1 MPPVRE
7 LAAEVGVSV
16 MTLRAAQTLLARDG
30 LLEIRH
36 GSGVYLTEQARPRWI
51 GIYTA
56 LDILSPRTSSFHTL
70 MPRALRRFLCQNGF
84 EAGIYIGELQAG
96 EREEGPSDPRFRAD
110 VAAGRLDGVAIL
122 NAPNS
127 TGWADW
133 VAGLQIPAVGVH
145 TPYGVE
151 VSYDAMVREGVKRL
165 HAHGCRR
172 IAMLSWYWALDGL
185 RRPLRDTLA
194 ELNLDYYPEWV
205 RRDLHPMLSG
215 AGWEEFR
222 EMWTARREKPDGL
235 LVADDMLFNEAQIAI
250 REMGIR
256 VPDRLRIVT
265 HANKGADR
273 RYPFPV
279 TLAQFDPERY
289 AELLGEM
296 MLKRLR
302 GEAVEHPIMHLSP
315 EFVEAD
321 QAVVPAKRNLALQEV
336 ENKRMVLG

>member
-1 MPPVRE
+1 
-7 LAAEVGVSV
+7 VSV
-16 MTLRAAQTLLARDG
+16 LTVRAAQEKLTREG

-36 GSGVYLTEQARPRWI
+36 GSGVYVAGRPVQSRCV

-56 LDILSPRTSSFHTL
+56 LDILQPRTSSFNTL
-70 MPRALRRFLCQNGF
+70 MPRALRRFLRQNGF
-84 EAGIYIGELQAG
+84 EAGIYIGDLQAG
-96 EREEGPSDPRFRAD
+96 EREDSPSDLRFVAD
-110 VAAGRLDGVAIL
+110 VAAGRLDGVALL

-127 TGWADW
+127 TGWAEW
-133 VAGLQIPAVGVH
+133 VARLQIPAVGAH

-165 HAHGCRR
+165 HAQGCRR

-185 RRPLRDTLA
+185 RQPLRDALA
-194 ELNLDYYPEWV
+194 SLHLAYHPEWV

-235 LVADDMLFNEAQIAI
+235 LVADDMLFSEVQIAVQ
-250 REMGIR
+250 ELGIR
-256 VPDRLRIVT
+256 VPDQLRIVT

-273 RYPFPV
+273 RYSFPV

-296 MLKRLR
+296 LLKRLR
-302 GEAVEHPIMHLSP
+302 GEAVVRPRVQVPP
-315 EFVEAD
+315 EFVKAD
-321 QAVVPAKRNLALQEV
+321 PGAAPVKRAVEPYAMGAKE
-336 ENKRMVLG
+336 RMVLVSGEGGDFS